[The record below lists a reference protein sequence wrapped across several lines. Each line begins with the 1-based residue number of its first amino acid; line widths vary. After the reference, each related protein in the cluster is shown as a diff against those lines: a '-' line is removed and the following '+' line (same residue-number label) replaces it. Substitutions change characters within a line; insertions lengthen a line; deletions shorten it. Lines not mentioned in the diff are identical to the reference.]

1 MALAANEEP
10 KVEWGRGIDA
20 FLCDCQDAGPVRR
33 FHCTPPGLAHGPDV
47 RPRSWWGASIAVPYH
62 PPTATGASADAVRG
76 SDKGASAPCAESAA
90 RMRCV

>member
-62 PPTATGASADAVRG
+62 PPIG
-76 SDKGASAPCAESAA
+76 SVFPAQDIAQQLLRE
-90 RMRCV
+90 